1 MKLKLT
7 FELDS
12 PELTEDIRQDIQTYL
27 SCHGDDRH
35 MFWAE
40 SLAVAIEQIIKAIRW
55 NATLRQALSDT
66 DNTASAVL
74 KADRIHNSEYT
85 TYVMLETAKVEI
97 E

>member
-12 PELTEDIRQDIQTYL
+12 PEITEEVREDIQSYL
-27 SCHGDDRH
+27 SCHGDYRH

-40 SLAVAIEQIIKAIRW
+40 SLATAIEQVIKATRW
-55 NATLRQALSDT
+55 NVTLRHLRSKYEDIEF
-66 DNTASAVL
+66 VC
-74 KADRIHNSEYT
+74 KEADRIHNSEYT

>member
-12 PELTEDIRQDIQTYL
+12 PELTEEIRQDIQTYL

-35 MFWAE
+35 MLWAE
-40 SLAVAIEQIIKAIRW
+40 SLAVAIEQIIKDVRYT
-55 NATLRQALSDT
+55 ATLRQTLRDT
-66 DNTASAVL
+66 DDTAAAVL
-74 KADRIHNSEYT
+74 KAYRIHNAEYT